1 MNKKTGTPLKA
12 TLETGG
18 AIKKEKTI
26 GLDDLKSHA
35 DKAGLAYFEADC
47 DKARSCSAVLRAI
60 AKAVDYPVFFGSN
73 MDALLDCLG
82 ETLFEQKTGMVLVLR
97 RLHSEDDSL
106 LEHIDALKGVL
117 NDTVEY
123 GQDNGRVFSYV
134 VEHAGKH
141 DAPEPGRSPRPYA
154 ESD

>member
-1 MNKKTGTPLKA
+1 MIKKTGTPLK
-12 TLETGG
+12 TILETGG
-18 AIKKEKTI
+18 AIKEKSV
-26 GLDDLKSHA
+26 GLDELKSHA
-35 DKAGLAYFEADC
+35 EQAGLAYFEADC

-82 ETLFEQKTGMVLVLR
+82 ETLQEQKIGMVLALR

-106 LEHIDALKGVL
+106 LEHIEAIKGVL

-123 GQDNGRVFSYV
+123 GDDNGRVFSYM

-141 DAPEPGRSPRPYA
+141 EAPEPGRSPRPYA
-154 ESD
+154 ESE

>member
-12 TLETGG
+12 ILETGG
-18 AIKKEKTI
+18 AIKEKTI
-26 GLDDLKSHA
+26 ALDELKAHA
-35 DKAGLAYFEADC
+35 DSAGLTYFEADC

-82 ETLFEQKTGMVLVLR
+82 ETLLEQKSGMLLVLR

-106 LEHIDALKGVL
+106 LEHIDAIKGVL

-123 GQDNGRVFSYV
+123 AGDNNRIFSFM

-141 DAPEPGRSPRPYA
+141 DAPEPGMAPRPYA
-154 ESD
+154 QSD

>member
-1 MNKKTGTPLKA
+1 MNKKTVTPLKA
-12 TLETGG
+12 VLETGG
-18 AIKKEKTI
+18 AIKEKSI
-26 GLDDLKSHA
+26 GLDELKAHA
-35 DKAGLAYFEADC
+35 EKAGLAYFEADC

-82 ETLFEQKTGMVLVLR
+82 ETLLEQKGGMVLALR

-123 GQDNGRVFSYV
+123 GDDNGRVFSYL

-141 DAPEPGRSPRPYA
+141 EAPEPGRAPRPYA
-154 ESD
+154 QSD